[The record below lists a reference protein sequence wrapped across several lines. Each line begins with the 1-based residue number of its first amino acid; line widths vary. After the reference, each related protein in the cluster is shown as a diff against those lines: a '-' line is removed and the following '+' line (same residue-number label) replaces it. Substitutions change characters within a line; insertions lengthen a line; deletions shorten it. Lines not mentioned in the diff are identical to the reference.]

1 MLKKVVSKLEV
12 TKGKASKHWQRYRT
26 EKKHILGLKR
36 MPIDIKKGLL
46 AEARGKTRADISTFW
61 DDYRGY
67 KFSVVHKSDIPDLA
81 FTRQRKFPETI
92 SKYYK
97 LKKDYKFE
105 KLNKLIPDILDKPK
119 AKGVLLTFKIWNEEE
134 ERIQH
139 VSQFYTKEKIK
150 MLDEQG
156 ISIYDNLTDKL
167 SERGYVEYA
176 LKSMHIR
183 IIYEKDKK
191 G

>member
-1 MLKKVVSKLEV
+1 MLRKVSKKLEV

-26 EKKHILGLKR
+26 EKKYILGLKR

-67 KFSVVHKSDIPDLA
+67 KFSAVHKSDIPDLA

-97 LKKDYKFE
+97 IKKDYDSR
-105 KLNKLIPDILDKPK
+105 KLNKLIPDILNKPK
-119 AKGVLLTFKIWNEEE
+119 SKGVLLTFKIWNEEE

-139 VSQFYTKEKIK
+139 VSEFYTKAKLQR
-150 MLDEQG
+150 LDELG
-156 ISIYDNLTDKL
+156 ISIYDSLSEKL